1 MFCWYILFILYK
13 KYMDNIVRIKL
24 MLDLLYITKQ
34 YTGIYENIISNTI
47 NIK

>member
-1 MFCWYILFILYK
+1 
-13 KYMDNIVRIKL
+13 MDNIVRIKL

-34 YTGIYENIISNTI
+34 YTGIYENIINYTI